1 MAEVTREITSAHYL
15 HDRTGLE
22 AVVRPPVSEPT
33 CLAWRP
39 GSEQVLVGNRAGE
52 LFEVDPVMGTTRRAH
67 GLGRLRTLAVH
78 PDNERYLAISADRG
92 FVVGEIGGPEIARG
106 EHGLTRR
113 MSAFWLEDYAIVSGD
128 SGAGRAV
135 LILRDG
141 KVVRRIAV
149 PHRAVPR
156 IGPDRKLELV
166 RSTPQGLVISRMPKT
181 PTPVDLE
188 STAHILRCFPT
199 AVIGYTV
206 IGLVVWKGASAVSL
220 RLADLGVAALS
231 DDGEWVAMGTRS
243 GAVALASLATP
254 ESRAHPDIVAAF
266 EGPVHA
272 VEFSNRG
279 RWLATAGDALVLWTW
294 DA

>member
-15 HDRTGLE
+15 HERTGLE

-39 GSEQVLVGNRAGE
+39 GTEQLLVGNRAGE

-67 GLGRLRTLAVH
+67 GLGPVRTIAVH
-78 PDNERYLAISADRG
+78 PDNRRYIALSSDRG
-92 FVVGEIGGPEIARG
+92 FVVGELGGAELARG
-106 EHGLTRR
+106 QHGLTRR
-113 MSAFWLEDYAIVSGD
+113 MSAFWLQDYAIIVGD

-141 KVVRRIAV
+141 KVIRRIPV

-156 IGPDRKLELV
+156 VGADGKLELV
-166 RSTPQGLVISRMPKT
+166 RSTPQGLVISRLQKT

-206 IGLVVWKGASAVSL
+206 IGLVVWRGQSAVSL
-220 RLADLGVAALS
+220 RLADLGVASLS
-231 DDGEWVAMGTRS
+231 HDGEWVAMGTRS

-254 ESRAHPDIVAAF
+254 ESRARPDIVSAF
-266 EGPVHA
+266 DGPVSA
-272 VEFSNRG
+272 VEFSSKG

-294 DA
+294 DG